1 MLAIK
6 SVSCCS
12 GYSFVGYTL
21 SCQTCF
27 VTAQPLPQHSST
39 WTRVGGPRS
48 WVCTRLT
55 LHQQKFHSKHIWAE
69 QSASTSLMSNGKKW
83 KKRKLLKIA
92 WFGEKIDQKTFRKF
106 YPPPKKIYIFLWKT
120 NKKWLEFSELIR
132 PLLMYKYWRQT
143 GWLSLIFVFV

>member
-39 WTRVGGPRS
+39 WTRVGVPRS

-69 QSASTSLMSNGKKW
+69 QSASTSLMSNGKKQVGLVLFSVNPATEPHPTPCGSLVERLRIQ
-83 KKRKLLKIA
+83 RKEKTVQPSSEPFPVFINLPHFSPASRQGLLYSHKPA
-92 WFGEKIDQKTFRKF
+92 NT
-106 YPPPKKIYIFLWKT
+106 
-120 NKKWLEFSELIR
+120 
-132 PLLMYKYWRQT
+132 
-143 GWLSLIFVFV
+143 